1 MTTKAASPRL
11 VDELRWQD
19 RALCKGMPA
28 ALFYGA
34 PRERDEDRERRHRH
48 VKAICAAC
56 PVKPDCLAYALR
68 WDEREGIWGGVVAKT
83 RQVMRN
89 RLRKKG
95 RLS

>member
-1 MTTKAASPRL
+1 MTTNTTPRL

-28 ALFYGA
+28 ALFYGVPKELPEA
-34 PRERDEDRERRHRH
+34 YERRIRH

-56 PVKPDCLAYALR
+56 VVQPECLAYALR
-68 WDEREGIWGGVVAKT
+68 WDEREGVWGGVVAKT

-95 RLS
+95 GLT